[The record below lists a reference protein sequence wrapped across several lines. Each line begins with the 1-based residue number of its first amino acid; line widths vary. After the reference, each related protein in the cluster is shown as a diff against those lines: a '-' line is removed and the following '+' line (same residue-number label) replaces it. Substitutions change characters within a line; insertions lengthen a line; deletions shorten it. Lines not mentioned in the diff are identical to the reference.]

1 MVTKWGL
8 SQKLGPML
16 YDEEEGEVF
25 LGRSVTQRKNVSAQ
39 TAMDIDNEIR
49 AVIDRCYSQA
59 KDILETNRHILEAMA
74 DALMQYETIDAG
86 QIDDIM
92 AGKPPRPPHTGNSTL
107 TEKKVEITKPEDSN
121 TAS

>member
-1 MVTKWGL
+1 
-8 SQKLGPML
+8 ML

-49 AVIDRCYSQA
+49 AIVDKCYETA
-59 KDILETNRHILEAMA
+59 KEMLVTNRHILDAMA
-74 DALMQYETIDAG
+74 EALIKYETIDAG

-92 AGKPPRPPHTGNSTL
+92 EGKEPRPPHSPPSL
-107 TEKKVEITKPEDSN
+107 DKKPDMTKPSPD
-121 TAS
+121 TAA